1 MSAASADYMRNAL
14 AGCGALVAG
23 RHVFDIAE
31 GWGGTHPLG
40 GVPIFVVTHEPPTDW
55 PHTEIFT
62 FVDGS
67 ERRLRLRRTPLA
79 TGTSRWP
86 APRSP
91 SNALLRAC
99 STQSTSTSCRSCSVT
114 ASGGSRTSAKI
125 RSTSTTRRSSRGTE
139 PPNLAYPVIR
149 NS

>member
-1 MSAASADYMRNAL
+1 MRNAL

-62 FVDGS
+62 FVDGV
-67 ERRLRLRRTPLA
+67 EKAVALA
-79 TGTSRWP
+79 QDAAGDRYV
-86 APRSP
+86 AV
-91 SNALLRAC
+91 A
-99 STQSTSTSCRSCSVT
+99 
-114 ASGGSRTSAKI
+114 SAKI
-125 RSTSTTRRSSRGTE
+125 TQQCLDAGLLDAINVDLVPIMLGHGVR
-139 PPNLAYPVIR
+139 
-149 NS
+149 